1 MEKVKKFV
9 EGNLFQN
16 FILVIIVLNAVI
28 MGFMTVQ
35 SLPVVLRRTLTI
47 LDTACLCIFI
57 VELLMKVAVYR
68 FHFFRSG
75 WNLFDLVIVLLSLF
89 SEFSFFSVF
98 RIFRIFRVLR
108 SLKALKSFRA
118 FRLVSDL
125 RNLRIIVEA
134 VGRSI
139 PGIFWSGMLL
149 LLVYYIFAIMG
160 TTLFGLQFP
169 DWFGTMGKSFYTLFQ
184 VMTLESWSMGI
195 SRPVMEVFSW
205 AWLYFVPFV
214 LCTSFLIM
222 NVVVG
227 IVVNKAGKIKSIGIS
242 NFHGEKLE
250 RLLAEC
256 EIKPH
261 VIQME
266 AHPYYMNT
274 ETIDMLKSYG
284 CRVMAWY
291 PLGHGDKALMEEPV
305 FIKLAEKYGK
315 SSAQV
320 ILRWHVQMGNQ
331 IIPGSTNPD
340 HIRANA
346 DIFDFELTDAEM
358 DEIAKINKNV
368 RYYNPTPEMEE
379 GYVSYTILL

>member
-9 EGNLFQN
+9 ESNRFQN
-16 FILVIIVLNAVI
+16 FILVIIVINAAI
-28 MGFMTVQ
+28 MGVLTVQ
-35 SLPVVLRRTLTI
+35 SLPAGVLQALKF
-47 LDTACLCIFI
+47 LDTACLWIFI
-57 VELLMKVAVYR
+57 VELLIKLVVYR
-68 FHFFRSG
+68 FYFFRSG

-89 SEFSFFSVF
+89 SEFSFFSIF

-108 SLKALKSFRA
+108 SLKALKSLRA

-160 TTLFGLQFP
+160 TTLFGAQFP
-169 DWFGTMGKSFYTLFQ
+169 AWFGSIGKSFYTLFQ

-227 IVVNKAGKIKSIGIS
+227 IVVNAIS
-242 NFHGEKLE
+242 EVSETSADEEKDIQEDVKGDRQEDIQGNVKGDVQTQLRRELE
-250 RLLAEC
+250 ALRRQLTHVEELLDR
-256 EIKPH
+256 
-261 VIQME
+261 Q
-266 AHPYYMNT
+266 
-274 ETIDMLKSYG
+274 
-284 CRVMAWY
+284 
-291 PLGHGDKALMEEPV
+291 
-305 FIKLAEKYGK
+305 EKQEK
-315 SSAQV
+315 
-320 ILRWHVQMGNQ
+320 
-331 IIPGSTNPD
+331 
-340 HIRANA
+340 
-346 DIFDFELTDAEM
+346 
-358 DEIAKINKNV
+358 
-368 RYYNPTPEMEE
+368 
-379 GYVSYTILL
+379 

>member
-1 MEKVKKFV
+1 MVRVKKFV
-9 EGNLFQN
+9 ESNLFQN
-16 FILVIIVLNAVI
+16 FILAIIVLNAAI
-28 MGFMTVQ
+28 MGVMTAQ
-35 SLPVVLRRTLTI
+35 NLPVVVRQILTI

-57 VELLMKVAVYR
+57 VELLMKLVVYR
-68 FHFFRSG
+68 FHFFQSG

-149 LLVYYIFAIMG
+149 LLVYYIFSIMG
-160 TTLFGLQFP
+160 TTLFGTQFP
-169 DWFGTMGKSFYTLFQ
+169 AWFGSIGKSLYTLFQ

-195 SRPVMEVFSW
+195 SRPVMEIFPW

-227 IVVNKAGKIKSIGIS
+227 IVVNVISEVSESQAGEVSERQAG
-242 NFHGEKLE
+242 GENETAGDMQAQLRKELE
-250 RLLAEC
+250 
-256 EIKPH
+256 
-261 VIQME
+261 
-266 AHPYYMNT
+266 
-274 ETIDMLKSYG
+274 
-284 CRVMAWY
+284 
-291 PLGHGDKALMEEPV
+291 
-305 FIKLAEKYGK
+305 
-315 SSAQV
+315 
-320 ILRWHVQMGNQ
+320 ILRKQL
-331 IIPGSTNPD
+331 TNVE
-340 HIRANA
+340 
-346 DIFDFELTDAEM
+346 ELLDRQETQKE
-358 DEIAKINKNV
+358 
-368 RYYNPTPEMEE
+368 
-379 GYVSYTILL
+379 S

>member
-1 MEKVKKFV
+1 MKKVKKFV
-9 EGNLFQN
+9 ESNLFQN
-16 FILVIIVLNAVI
+16 FILAIIVLNAAI
-28 MGFMTVQ
+28 MGILTVQ
-35 SLPVVLRRTLTI
+35 SLPIAIHKMLTF
-47 LDTACLCIFI
+47 LDTACLCFFI
-57 VELLMKVAVYR
+57 VELLMKIVVYR

-75 WNLFDLVIVLLSLF
+75 WNLFDMVIVLLSLF

-125 RNLRIIVEA
+125 RNLRIIIEA

-149 LLVYYIFAIMG
+149 VLVYYIFSIMG

-169 DWFGTMGKSFYTLFQ
+169 DWFGTIGKSFYTLFQ

-227 IVVNKAGKIKSIGIS
+227 IVVNAIS
-242 NFHGEKLE
+242 EVSESLADEEREISEDVQTQLRKELE
-250 RLLAEC
+250 
-256 EIKPH
+256 
-261 VIQME
+261 
-266 AHPYYMNT
+266 
-274 ETIDMLKSYG
+274 
-284 CRVMAWY
+284 
-291 PLGHGDKALMEEPV
+291 
-305 FIKLAEKYGK
+305 
-315 SSAQV
+315 
-320 ILRWHVQMGNQ
+320 ILRKQLAH
-331 IIPGSTNPD
+331 
-340 HIRANA
+340 
-346 DIFDFELTDAEM
+346 
-358 DEIAKINKNV
+358 
-368 RYYNPTPEMEE
+368 ME
-379 GYVSYTILL
+379 GLLDQQEAQKK

>member
-9 EGNLFQN
+9 ESNRFQN
-16 FILVIIVLNAVI
+16 FILMIIVLNAAI
-28 MGFMTVQ
+28 MGVLTVQ
-35 SLPVVLRRTLTI
+35 SLPAGVRQALKF
-47 LDTACLCIFI
+47 LDTACLWIFI
-57 VELLMKVAVYR
+57 VELLIKLVVYR

-89 SEFSFFSVF
+89 SEFSFFSIF

-108 SLKALKSFRA
+108 SLKALKSLRA

-160 TTLFGLQFP
+160 TTLFGAQFP
-169 DWFGTMGKSFYTLFQ
+169 AWFGSIGKSFYTLFQ

-227 IVVNKAGKIKSIGIS
+227 IVVNAIS
-242 NFHGEKLE
+242 EVSETSADEEKD
-250 RLLAEC
+250 
-256 EIKPH
+256 
-261 VIQME
+261 IQE
-266 AHPYYMNT
+266 DVKGDRQ
-274 ETIDMLKSYG
+274 EDIQ
-284 CRVMAWY
+284 
-291 PLGHGDKALMEEPV
+291 GDKQAQLRRELEALRKQLTHVEE
-305 FIKLAEKYGK
+305 LLDRQEKQEK
-315 SSAQV
+315 
-320 ILRWHVQMGNQ
+320 
-331 IIPGSTNPD
+331 
-340 HIRANA
+340 
-346 DIFDFELTDAEM
+346 
-358 DEIAKINKNV
+358 
-368 RYYNPTPEMEE
+368 
-379 GYVSYTILL
+379 

>member
-1 MEKVKKFV
+1 MKKVKKFV
-9 EGNLFQN
+9 ESNLFQN
-16 FILVIIVLNAVI
+16 FILAVIVLNAAI
-28 MGFMTVQ
+28 MGILTVQ
-35 SLPVVLRRTLTI
+35 SLPVVIHKMLTV
-47 LDTACLCIFI
+47 LDTACLCFFI
-57 VELLMKVAVYR
+57 LELMMKIVVYR

-75 WNLFDLVIVLLSLF
+75 WNLFDMVIVLLSLF

-125 RNLRIIVEA
+125 RNLRIIIEA

-149 LLVYYIFAIMG
+149 VLVYYIFSIMG

-169 DWFGTMGKSFYTLFQ
+169 DWFGTIGKSFYTLFQ

-227 IVVNKAGKIKSIGIS
+227 IVVNAIS
-242 NFHGEKLE
+242 EVSESQADEESEISGDVQTQLRKELE
-250 RLLAEC
+250 
-256 EIKPH
+256 
-261 VIQME
+261 
-266 AHPYYMNT
+266 
-274 ETIDMLKSYG
+274 
-284 CRVMAWY
+284 
-291 PLGHGDKALMEEPV
+291 
-305 FIKLAEKYGK
+305 
-315 SSAQV
+315 
-320 ILRWHVQMGNQ
+320 ILRKQLAHMEGLLDQQEVQ
-331 IIPGSTNPD
+331 
-340 HIRANA
+340 
-346 DIFDFELTDAEM
+346 
-358 DEIAKINKNV
+358 KK
-368 RYYNPTPEMEE
+368 
-379 GYVSYTILL
+379 

>member
-1 MEKVKKFV
+1 MKKVKKFV
-9 EGNLFQN
+9 ESNLFQN
-16 FILVIIVLNAVI
+16 FILAIIVLNAAI
-28 MGFMTVQ
+28 MGILTVQ
-35 SLPVVLRRTLTI
+35 NLPVAIHKMLTI
-47 LDTACLCIFI
+47 LDTACLCFFI
-57 VELLMKVAVYR
+57 VELLMKIVVYR

-75 WNLFDLVIVLLSLF
+75 WNLFDMVIVLLSLF

-125 RNLRIIVEA
+125 RNLRIIIEA

-149 LLVYYIFAIMG
+149 VLVYYIFSIMG

-169 DWFGTMGKSFYTLFQ
+169 DWFGTIGKSFYTLFQ

-227 IVVNKAGKIKSIGIS
+227 IVVNAIS
-242 NFHGEKLE
+242 EVSESQADEEREISEDVQTQLRKELE
-250 RLLAEC
+250 
-256 EIKPH
+256 
-261 VIQME
+261 
-266 AHPYYMNT
+266 
-274 ETIDMLKSYG
+274 
-284 CRVMAWY
+284 
-291 PLGHGDKALMEEPV
+291 
-305 FIKLAEKYGK
+305 
-315 SSAQV
+315 
-320 ILRWHVQMGNQ
+320 ILRKQLAH
-331 IIPGSTNPD
+331 
-340 HIRANA
+340 
-346 DIFDFELTDAEM
+346 
-358 DEIAKINKNV
+358 
-368 RYYNPTPEMEE
+368 ME
-379 GYVSYTILL
+379 GLLDQQEAQKK

>member
-9 EGNLFQN
+9 ESDRFQN
-16 FILVIIVLNAVI
+16 FILVIIVINAAI
-28 MGFMTVQ
+28 MGVLTVQ
-35 SLPVVLRRTLTI
+35 SLPLGVQQTLKF
-47 LDTACLCIFI
+47 LDTACLWIFI
-57 VELLMKVAVYR
+57 VELLIKLVVYR
-68 FHFFRSG
+68 FYFFRSG

-89 SEFSFFSVF
+89 SEFSFFSIF

-108 SLKALKSFRA
+108 SLKALKSLRA

-160 TTLFGLQFP
+160 TTLFGAQFP
-169 DWFGTMGKSFYTLFQ
+169 AWFGSIGKSFYTLFQ

-227 IVVNKAGKIKSIGIS
+227 IVVNAISEVSETSADEEKDIQEDIKGDRQEDIQG
-242 NFHGEKLE
+242 NVKGDVQTQLRRELEALRRQLTHVEELLDRQEK
-250 RLLAEC
+250 
-256 EIKPH
+256 
-261 VIQME
+261 Q
-266 AHPYYMNT
+266 
-274 ETIDMLKSYG
+274 
-284 CRVMAWY
+284 
-291 PLGHGDKALMEEPV
+291 
-305 FIKLAEKYGK
+305 EK
-315 SSAQV
+315 
-320 ILRWHVQMGNQ
+320 
-331 IIPGSTNPD
+331 
-340 HIRANA
+340 
-346 DIFDFELTDAEM
+346 
-358 DEIAKINKNV
+358 
-368 RYYNPTPEMEE
+368 
-379 GYVSYTILL
+379 

>member
-16 FILVIIVLNAVI
+16 FILVIIVLNAAI
-28 MGFMTVQ
+28 MGILTVQ
-35 SLPVVLRRTLTI
+35 SLPPVLQQILTI

-57 VELLMKVAVYR
+57 VELLLKIAVYR

-160 TTLFGLQFP
+160 TTLFGAQFP
-169 DWFGTMGKSFYTLFQ
+169 AWFGSIGKSFYTLFQ

-227 IVVNKAGKIKSIGIS
+227 IVVNAIS
-242 NFHGEKLE
+242 EVSETSADEEKDIQEDVKGDRQEDIQGNVKGDVQTQLRRELE
-250 RLLAEC
+250 ALRRQLTHVEELLDR
-256 EIKPH
+256 
-261 VIQME
+261 Q
-266 AHPYYMNT
+266 
-274 ETIDMLKSYG
+274 
-284 CRVMAWY
+284 
-291 PLGHGDKALMEEPV
+291 
-305 FIKLAEKYGK
+305 EKQEK
-315 SSAQV
+315 
-320 ILRWHVQMGNQ
+320 
-331 IIPGSTNPD
+331 
-340 HIRANA
+340 
-346 DIFDFELTDAEM
+346 
-358 DEIAKINKNV
+358 
-368 RYYNPTPEMEE
+368 
-379 GYVSYTILL
+379 